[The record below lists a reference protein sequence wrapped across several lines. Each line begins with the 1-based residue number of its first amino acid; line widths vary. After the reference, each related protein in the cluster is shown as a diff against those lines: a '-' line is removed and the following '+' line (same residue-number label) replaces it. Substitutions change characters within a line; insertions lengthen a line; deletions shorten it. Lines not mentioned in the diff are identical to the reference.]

1 MVDSNGMTRI
11 IDMQWRD
18 IPRGFECES
27 AFEMTRADGSKT
39 LVREFWRQ
47 IDLGDSYV
55 TLRHAAR
62 DSQPAQTFLVTG
74 KKGEIEGD
82 FRTDVTEML
91 TFGADGSV
99 RRTEQTVKTW
109 LKGDEIRDKA
119 RTWYRE
125 GREAGLTADEIF
137 QLLRSL
143 ESGESADR

>member
-1 MVDSNGMTRI
+1 MTRI

-27 AFEMTRADGSKT
+27 AFEMTRADGST
-39 LVREFWRQ
+39 TVVREFGRQ
-47 IDLGDSYV
+47 IDLGDSYI

-74 KKGEIEGD
+74 KEGEIEGD

-91 TFGADGSV
+91 TFEADGTV

-109 LKGDEIRDKA
+109 LKGDEFRDKA
-119 RTWYRE
+119 RAWYRE
-125 GREAGLTADEIF
+125 GREAGLTANEIF

-143 ESGESADR
+143 QSGESLES